1 MGALKLKQ
9 AERYLLT
16 ALGKTADINPFLKNV
31 EKWPNNAR
39 FLKHFWTFF
48 NIMRE
53 RVKTLSVKTTK
64 WSNTHKLFVGNRYGL
79 NVFHHFVG
87 LALKGLKLKNY

>member
-53 RVKTLSVKTTK
+53 RVKMPCAILSLTL
-64 WSNTHKLFVGNRYGL
+64 
-79 NVFHHFVG
+79 
-87 LALKGLKLKNY
+87 